1 MFSRFKEALV
11 KNNEEEGEANK
22 KKVVDVSFLPTKEI
36 DEYKKKL
43 TEI

>member
-1 MFSRFKEALV
+1 MFSRFKELV

-22 KKVVDVSFLPTKEI
+22 KKAVDVSFLPTKEI
-36 DEYKKKL
+36 EEYKKNL